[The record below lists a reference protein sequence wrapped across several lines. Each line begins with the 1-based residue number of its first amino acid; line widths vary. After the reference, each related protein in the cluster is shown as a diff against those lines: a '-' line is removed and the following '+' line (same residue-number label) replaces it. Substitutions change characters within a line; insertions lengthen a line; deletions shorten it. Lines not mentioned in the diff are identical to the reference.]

1 MKTSQSKKSNPKTKG
16 SVLNASLV
24 LKNFLKQKPNPPN
37 TTKQI
42 SQKKRKKKPTER
54 KSSIDKEEKG
64 LEVDHV
70 VEIDR
75 EVPFIEHIYR
85 SIHTPFFIELVGK

>member
-24 LKNFLKQKPNPPN
+24 LKNFLKQKPNPPTQQN
-37 TTKQI
+37 KHR
-42 SQKKRKKKPTER
+42 KKRKKKPTER
-54 KSSIDKEEKG
+54 KPSIDKEEKG

-85 SIHTPFFIELVGK
+85 SIYAPFFIELVGK

>member
-24 LKNFLKQKPNPPN
+24 FKNPLSNKNLTPQHNKTN
-37 TTKQI
+37 I
-42 SQKKRKKKPTER
+42 AKKRKKKPTER
-54 KSSIDKEEKG
+54 KPSIWKEEKG

-70 VEIDR
+70 VKIDR
-75 EVPFIEHIYR
+75 EVPFIEHIY
-85 SIHTPFFIELVGK
+85 

>member
-37 TTKQI
+37 TKKQT
-42 SQKKRKKKPTER
+42 SQKKKKETNREKTLYW
-54 KSSIDKEEKG
+54 KEEKG

-70 VEIDR
+70 VKIDR

-85 SIHTPFFIELVGK
+85 SIYAPFFIELVGK

>member
-1 MKTSQSKKSNPKTKG
+1 MKTSQSKKSNLKTKG

-24 LKNFLKQKPNPPN
+24 FKNFLKQKPNPPTQQN
-37 TTKQI
+37 KHR
-42 SQKKRKKKPTER
+42 KKKKPTER

-70 VEIDR
+70 VKIDR
-75 EVPFIEHIYR
+75 EIPFIEHIYW
-85 SIHTPFFIELVGK
+85 SIYAPFLIELVGE

>member
-1 MKTSQSKKSNPKTKG
+1 MSTFLVFKKPSFSN
-16 SVLNASLV
+16 
-24 LKNFLKQKPNPPN
+24 KNLAPN
-37 TTKQI
+37 TTNTA
-42 SQKKRKKKPTER
+42 KKKKETNRE
-54 KSSIDKEEKG
+54 KTLCWKEEKG

-85 SIHTPFFIELVGK
+85 SIYTSFFIELVGK

>member
-16 SVLNASLV
+16 SVLSASLV
-24 LKNFLKQKPNPPN
+24 LKNFLKQKLNPQHHKTN
-37 TTKQI
+37 TA
-42 SQKKRKKKPTER
+42 KKKKKETNRE
-54 KSSIDKEEKG
+54 KTLCWKEEKG

-85 SIHTPFFIELVGK
+85 SIYAPFFIELVGK

>member
-24 LKNFLKQKPNPPN
+24 LKNFLKQKPNPQHN
-37 TTKQI
+37 KTNI
-42 SQKKRKKKPTER
+42 AKKKKKETNRE
-54 KSSIDKEEKG
+54 KTLYWKEEKG

-70 VEIDR
+70 VKIDG
-75 EVPFIEHIYR
+75 EVPFIEHIY
-85 SIHTPFFIELVGK
+85 

>member
-16 SVLNASLV
+16 SVLSASLV
-24 LKNFLKQKPNPPN
+24 LKNFLKQKLNPQHHKTN
-37 TTKQI
+37 TA
-42 SQKKRKKKPTER
+42 KKRKKKPTER

-70 VEIDR
+70 VKIDR

-85 SIHTPFFIELVGK
+85 SIYASFFIELVGE

>member
-24 LKNFLKQKPNPPN
+24 LKNFLKQKPNPPTQQN
-37 TTKQI
+37 KHR
-42 SQKKRKKKPTER
+42 KKKKPTER
-54 KSSIDKEEKG
+54 KPSIDKEEKG

-70 VEIDR
+70 VKIDR
-75 EVPFIEHIYR
+75 EIPFIEHIY
-85 SIHTPFFIELVGK
+85 

>member
-42 SQKKRKKKPTER
+42 SQNKKKETNRE
-54 KSSIDKEEKG
+54 KTLCWKEEKG

-70 VEIDR
+70 VKIDR
-75 EVPFIEHIYR
+75 EIPFIEHIY
-85 SIHTPFFIELVGK
+85 

>member
-16 SVLNASLV
+16 SVLSASLV
-24 LKNFLKQKPNPPN
+24 LKNFLKQKLNPQHN
-37 TTKQI
+37 KH
-42 SQKKRKKKPTER
+42 RKKKKKETNRE
-54 KSSIDKEEKG
+54 KTLYWKEEKG

-75 EVPFIEHIYR
+75 EVPFIEHIYQ
-85 SIHTPFFIELVGK
+85 SIYAPFFIELVGK